1 MEYPRMRLL
10 ARRDFL
16 LIFGAV
22 ALSSVGDYL
31 AITTL
36 VLRME
41 STGSGWAVAALLLCE
56 LVPGVALSP
65 LAGLVVDRMETVRVV
80 VLSALAQ
87 AIIAAGLAAT
97 SELVPTLALALLL
110 GAAHAFTQ
118 PALFALIPRAVGEDR
133 TTEANGLLEA
143 ARWGGAAIGPALGAV
158 LRSTLGGKVTLLAN
172 AGTFL
177 FVAALGPLLTI
188 RRPPEPVAEGVPRT
202 RGEARQGIGHIL
214 GDPLLRV
221 LVPMVGLMVVFAAAD
236 NVAEVFFAK
245 DVLLAGDTGY
255 GALVTTWTVGM
266 VLGSSGAGRLLRGR
280 RLAPA
285 LPVTAML
292 GGAAVIIA
300 AGVAE
305 LPVAIAMF
313 LVGGIANGID
323 LVAVRSLLH
332 QRVPDRLRG
341 RAFAAYYGM
350 IQAAQI
356 VALGASGGLVELAG
370 ARTTMLLAGSG
381 TALVGL
387 VGLALYARIPVADRH
402 QESVATES

>member
-1 MEYPRMRLL
+1 MRLL

-22 ALSSVGDYL
+22 ALSSIGDYL

-36 VLRME
+36 VLRLE
-41 STGSGWAVAALLLCE
+41 ETGSGWAVAALLLCE
-56 LVPGVALSP
+56 LVPGVALAP
-65 LAGLVVDRMETVRVV
+65 VAGLVVDRVETVRVV
-80 VLSALAQ
+80 VLSALVQ
-87 AIIAAGLAAT
+87 AVIAAGLAA
-97 SELVPTLALALLL
+97 SSALVPTLALALLL
-110 GAAHAFTQ
+110 GTAHAFTQ
-118 PALFALIPRAVGEDR
+118 PALFALIPKAVGEDR
-133 TTEANGLLEA
+133 VTEANGLLEA
-143 ARWGGAAIGPALGAV
+143 ARWGGAAIGPALGAL
-158 LRSTLGGKVTLLAN
+158 LRSTVGGRVTLLAN

-177 FVAALGPLLTI
+177 FVGALGPLLTV
-188 RRPPEPVAEGVPRT
+188 RRPPEPTPAGAPRP
-202 RGEARQGIGHIL
+202 RGEARRGITHIL

-266 VLGSSGAGRLLRGR
+266 VVGSTGAGRLLRGA

-285 LPVTAML
+285 LPLTAML
-292 GGAAVIIA
+292 GGGAVLLA
-300 AGVAE
+300 AGVAT
-305 LPVAIAMF
+305 LPVAVAMF

-323 LVAVRSLLH
+323 LVAMRSLLH

-341 RAFAAYYGM
+341 RAFAAYYAM

-356 VALGASGGLVELAG
+356 VALGASGGLVEVAG

-387 VGLALYARIPVADRH
+387 LGLVLYARVPVAERH
-402 QESVATES
+402 RHPAAAEG

>member
-1 MEYPRMRLL
+1 MRLL

-22 ALSSVGDYL
+22 ALSSIGDYL

-41 STGSGWAVAALLLCE
+41 GTGSGWAVAALLLCE
-56 LVPGVALSP
+56 LVPGVALAP
-65 LAGLVVDRMETVRVV
+65 LAGLVVDRVETVRVV

-87 AIIAAGLAAT
+87 AVIAAGLAAS

-110 GAAHAFTQ
+110 GTAHAFTQ

-133 TTEANGLLEA
+133 VTEANGLLEA

-158 LRSTLGGKVTLLAN
+158 LRATVGGRVTLVAN

-177 FVAALGPLLTI
+177 FVAALGPLLTV
-188 RRPPEPVAEGVPRT
+188 RRPPQPREDGAPSQ
-202 RGEARQGIGHIL
+202 RGEARQGIAHIL
-214 GDPLLRV
+214 RDPLLRV

-245 DVLLAGDTGY
+245 DVLLAGDAGY
-255 GALVTTWTVGM
+255 GVLVTTWTVGM
-266 VLGSSGAGRLLRGR
+266 VLGSTGAGRMLRGR
-280 RLAPA
+280 LLAPA
-285 LPVTAML
+285 LPATAML
-292 GGAAVIIA
+292 GGAAVLVA
-300 AGVAE
+300 AGVAT

-313 LVGGIANGID
+313 LLGGIANGID

-356 VALGASGGLVELAG
+356 VALAASGGLVEVAG
-370 ARTTMLLAGSG
+370 ARTTMLLAGAG
-381 TALVGL
+381 TFVVGL
-387 VGLALYARIPVADRH
+387 LGMAAYARIPAAERAPR
-402 QESVATES
+402 ATSGQT

>member
-1 MEYPRMRLL
+1 MRLL

-22 ALSSVGDYL
+22 GLSSIGDYL

-41 STGSGWAVAALLLCE
+41 ATGSGWAVAALLLCE
-56 LVPGVALSP
+56 LVPGVALAP
-65 LAGLVVDRMETVRVV
+65 VAGLVVDRMETVRVV
-80 VLSALAQ
+80 VLSALIQ
-87 AIIAAGLAAT
+87 AVIAAGLAAS
-97 SELVPTLALALLL
+97 SELVPTLALAVLL
-110 GAAHAFTQ
+110 GAAHAFTH

-133 TTEANGLLEA
+133 VTEANGLLEA

-158 LRSTLGGKVTLLAN
+158 LRSTVGGRVTLLAN

-188 RRPPEPVAEGVPRT
+188 RRPPEPRAEGTPSQ
-202 RGEARQGIGHIL
+202 RGQARQGMAHIL
-214 GDPLLRV
+214 RDPLLRV

-245 DVLLAGDTGY
+245 DVLRGGDTGY

-266 VLGSSGAGRLLRGR
+266 VVGSTGASRLLRGA

-285 LPVTAML
+285 LPLTAMV
-292 GGAAVIIA
+292 GGAAVVVA
-300 AGVAE
+300 AGVAA
-305 LPVAIAMF
+305 LPVAIVMF

-323 LVAVRSLLH
+323 LVAVRTLLH
-332 QRVPDRLRG
+332 HRVPDRLRG

-356 VALGASGGLVELAG
+356 VALTTSGGLVEIAG
-370 ARTTMLLAGSG
+370 ARTTMLLAGAG

-387 VGLALYARIPVADRH
+387 LGLALYARVPAPERRPPL
-402 QESVATES
+402 AGTGPA